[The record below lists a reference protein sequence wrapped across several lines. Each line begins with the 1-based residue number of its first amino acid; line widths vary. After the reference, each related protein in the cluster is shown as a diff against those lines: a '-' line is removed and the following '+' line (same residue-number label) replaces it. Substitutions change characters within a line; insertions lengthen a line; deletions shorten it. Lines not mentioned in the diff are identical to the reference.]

1 MIKTPKKMGSKQTAI
16 LKFIEKCAYEY
27 LDSIPNQGSVTESRL
42 HAFMSGYCKAMK
54 DSGFDVTD
62 EKTLDNVHV
71 VDEVQ

>member
-1 MIKTPKKMGSKQTAI
+1 MKTTEQISNKQTAI
-16 LKFIEKCAYEY
+16 LKYIEKCAYEY

-42 HAFMSGYCKAMK
+42 HAFMSGYCKSMK